1 MATANGMGDFYS
13 VLKQSII
20 DRGPSTPESR
30 EEAYAQARRA
40 MINRLWS
47 YEPPLA
53 EDEIDHRIGQFDIA
67 VGQIEADVVET
78 FAAMEAETFAAEGA
92 YHEADDHGY
101 APSFGGTEPLPEHD
115 EADDDGGPPE
125 PHAAPRKRHSL
136 EERSRAVERAL
147 SGIDEAA
154 FEAALHAPDE
164 NGPEAEWHE
173 HDAPA
178 EQDGPVYDDAS
189 PESAAPAAV
198 APSRAAPKQG
208 KAETKTERGEVFGTA
223 ATSAR
228 AAMTKAGAA
237 MAAAIP
243 SDHRT
248 RVYVLVGAVALLC
261 LALAGGVAWVLLG
274 PSAPPAPVVLQTE
287 VPGGVSGP
295 DTAIRLPKEVIAVTN
310 SFSLFDGK
318 DPTVFQGDPDNPVR
332 FDGEFARISTSA
344 ASPGA
349 KVIIG
354 AGLSSRLAGRTIRVT
369 IEARSAR
376 ENGAAS
382 MRFAY
387 ESGVALSHWQTANL
401 SPDFT
406 ELGLVWRVPTLR
418 TSPTG
423 DFIDIEPGIP
433 GSGTAVEIRSVRI
446 DMVDQ

>member
-1 MATANGMGDFYS
+1 MAARNGMGDFYT

-78 FAAMEAETFAAEGA
+78 FAAMEAESFAEDE
-92 YHEADDHGY
+92 YDRADDRGY
-101 APSFGGTEPLPEHD
+101 VTSFGGTEALPAHAD
-115 EADDDGGPPE
+115 EAEDDGEPPE
-125 PHAAPRKRHSL
+125 PAPRRRHSL

-147 SGIDEAA
+147 SEA
-154 FEAALHAPDE
+154 FEEALHADGDGDGDAVWRDQETPGDHDDPPDDYDE
-164 NGPEAEWHE
+164 PEP
-173 HDAPA
+173 AP
-178 EQDGPVYDDAS
+178 DTT
-189 PESAAPAAV
+189 AP
-198 APSRAAPKQG
+198 PSRAGTATG
-208 KAETKTERGEVFGTA
+208 KAEIGAERGNAFGA
-223 ATSAR
+223 
-228 AAMTKAGAA
+228 KAGAARASLARAGSA

-248 RVYVLVGAVALLC
+248 RLYALVGIVALLC
-261 LALAGGVAWVLLG
+261 LALVGGIAWVLVG
-274 PSAPPAPVVLQTE
+274 GSKPTVPVVLQTE
-287 VPGGVSGP
+287 VPGGVSDP
-295 DTAIRLPKEVIAVTN
+295 DTAIRLPKEAIAVTN

-318 DPTVFQGDPDNPVR
+318 DPTVFQGDSDNPVR
-332 FDGEFARISTSA
+332 FDGELARISTSA

-401 SPDFT
+401 SSNFT
-406 ELGLVWRVPTLR
+406 ELGLVWRVPALR

-433 GSGTAVEIRSVRI
+433 GSGTAVEIKSVRI